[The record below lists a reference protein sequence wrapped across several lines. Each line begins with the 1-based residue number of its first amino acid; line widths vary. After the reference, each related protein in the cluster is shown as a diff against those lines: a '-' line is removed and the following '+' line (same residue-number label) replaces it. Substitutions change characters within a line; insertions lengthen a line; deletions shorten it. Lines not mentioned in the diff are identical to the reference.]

1 MLSKWSQWCLAQSIL
16 CENPLTMQQTVQ
28 SSIQWKTLKR
38 TFKFCYWSSW
48 AQWRKTQFWFKGRNC
63 QNAAFSC
70 KKMQQFRGGKFCKS
84 FNCLQT
90 DGAMLA
96 FTQQTQKKLKHSK
109 SEGVVMMPKFIEQTV
124 NCKQLLPLPDLS
136 NDCRPV
142 WLVNGTCMQ
151 MFCSCACQVMSKCTF
166 GVPLLNLLELWW
178 CL

>member
-1 MLSKWSQWCLAQSIL
+1 
-16 CENPLTMQQTVQ
+16 
-28 SSIQWKTLKR
+28 
-38 TFKFCYWSSW
+38 
-48 AQWRKTQFWFKGRNC
+48 
-63 QNAAFSC
+63 
-70 KKMQQFRGGKFCKS
+70 MQQFRGGKFCKS

-142 WLVNGTCMQ
+142 
-151 MFCSCACQVMSKCTF
+151 
-166 GVPLLNLLELWW
+166 
-178 CL
+178 